1 MPIES
6 LLLWIIAIQALCLAA
21 AIVALWWRWRRSE
34 ASADTWRQI
43 ERWLQE
49 EQTRQAIIAERVQGL
64 QPMAHHLGVVRAG
77 LAELRAHTR
86 ARQDVEQE
94 TRQAIRRLEAVLA
107 GSQAKG
113 VAGEHLLE
121 AVLSQ
126 LPASWQARNVRLGNK
141 VVEFGLML
149 PNGLILP
156 IDSKW
161 PATSLVEQFLATD
174 AADTEARARLKAQIE
189 AVVLE
194 RAREASKYIDPN
206 LTAGFALAVVPDA
219 VYELCRGAQA
229 QALASRVALLSHS
242 LLLPYLLLV
251 YETALRASQSVDVQ
265 RLGAYL
271 DSSRASIRVL
281 QEELEGR
288 FARALTMLE
297 NSRGHM
303 AGELSK
309 VQAELNSLTRTA
321 DQMAQA
327 AQEEEEPT

>member
-6 LLLWIIAIQALCLAA
+6 LFLLIIAIQALCLAA
-21 AIVALWWRWRRSE
+21 AIAALWWRWRRGE
-34 ASADTWRQI
+34 ASADAWRQM

-49 EQTRQAIIAERVQGL
+49 EQTRQAVIAERVQGL
-64 QPMAHHLGVVRAG
+64 QPMVHHLGVVRAG
-77 LAELRAHTR
+77 LAELRAYTR

-113 VAGEHLLE
+113 MAGEHLLE
-121 AVLSQ
+121 AIFAQ
-126 LPASWQARNVRLGNK
+126 LPASWQARNVRVGNK
-141 VVEFGLML
+141 VVEFGLVL

-174 AADTEARARLKAQIE
+174 AADGEARARLKTQIE
-189 AVVLE
+189 AAVLE
-194 RAREASKYIDPN
+194 RAREVSKYIDPN

-219 VYELCRGAQA
+219 VYDLCRGAQA

-251 YETALRASQSVDVQ
+251 YETALRASQSVDLQ
-265 RLGAYL
+265 RLAAYL
-271 DSSRASIRVL
+271 HSSQASIRAL

-288 FARALTMLE
+288 FARAMTMLD

-321 DQMAQA
+321 EQIAQA
-327 AQEEEEPT
+327 PQEEEEPS